1 MVANRGPGL
10 PPAAVQVIVY
20 LMLYEEIGGP
30 AVLRTAVAVF
40 YQRVLAD
47 PALAPWFVGVDMDRL
62 RAHQH
67 AFLTSALGGPNL
79 FAGRDLADAHK
90 GLHVSG
96 AAFDRL
102 TEHLT
107 AALRDLGV
115 APHAVAEVSGRLEA
129 LRPLVVDEDG
139 QPADSAVRDER
150 ERTR

>member
-1 MVANRGPGL
+1 
-10 PPAAVQVIVY
+10 
-20 LMLYEEIGGP
+20 MLYEEIGG
-30 AVLRTAVAVF
+30 ATVLRTAVAVL

-47 PALAPWFVGVDMDRL
+47 PALAPWFVGVDMVRL

-67 AFLTSALGGPNL
+67 AFLTSALGGPNV

-90 GLHVSG
+90 GLHVSA

-107 AALRDLGV
+107 AVLRDLGV
-115 APHAVAEVSGRLEA
+115 APDAVAEVSGRLEA
-129 LRPLVVDEDG
+129 LRPLVVDEG
-139 QPADSAVRDER
+139 SQPAGSGLRDER

>member
-1 MVANRGPGL
+1 
-10 PPAAVQVIVY
+10 VY
-20 LMLYEEIGGP
+20 LMLYEEIGGA

-67 AFLTSALGGPNL
+67 AFLTSALGGPNV
-79 FAGRDLADAHK
+79 FAGRDLAEAHQ

-115 APHAVAEVSGRLEA
+115 APAAVAEVNGRLEA
-129 LRPLVVDEDG
+129 LRPLVVDEG
-139 QPADSAVRDER
+139 EQPAGSGLRDER
-150 ERTR
+150 EHTR